1 MIKFTPIL
9 SAAFAA
15 LFYFGLVDNAR
26 GPTYPDFL
34 RAFEIS
40 PSAGS
45 LIYALSS
52 FAGLVVIMATKYWL
66 PYVHLRKS
74 FIISSLLLSSSSFML
89 YFAHLIDNFLLAL
102 LSSIVLGV
110 GVGFCSVSMN
120 LAVESQSPVHLRRQ
134 TFAALHTTYGVSS
147 LLSPLLY
154 SFLIS
159 LGLKVWSQYYLILG
173 FIALFLLFL
182 PGKKDD
188 VYIKSDEEK
197 NEGEV
202 NNKKIPLPLLLV
214 ISLCVGTYVA
224 SEIVVSS
231 RLVFF
236 LEEVHQFKKIM
247 ANNALSLFFFFLTA
261 GRLSLAVYS
270 WKISSQ
276 KLMLGSLI
284 LTIIL
289 SLLGLYKYP
298 YAFSFT
304 GLTMSIFF
312 PSIMDWLGQTFPK
325 DITRVTS
332 FALTGISAHLVLMHL
347 GFGKLVTELGLEK
360 AMFLTIGLSICS
372 LVMLFIL
379 LAWNQF
385 HQKEIL

>member
-1 MIKFTPIL
+1 MIKFTPLL
-9 SAAFAA
+9 SAAFAS

-34 RAFEIS
+34 KAFDIA
-40 PSAGS
+40 PSSGS

-52 FAGLVVIMATKYWL
+52 FAGLIVIMATKYWL
-66 PYVHLRKS
+66 PYIHLRKS
-74 FIISSLLLSSSSFML
+74 FVISSLLLSLSSFML
-89 YFAHLIDNFLLAL
+89 YFAHKIDNFSLAL
-102 LSSIVLGV
+102 LSSIILGV

-120 LAVESQSPVHLRRQ
+120 LAVDSQSPVQLRRQ

-159 LGLKVWSQYYLILG
+159 IGLKVWSHYYLVLG
-173 FIALFLLFL
+173 IISIFIMFL
-182 PGKKDD
+182 PAKNEN
-188 VYIKSDEEK
+188 VYIRNEDHNEDDLKEK
-197 NEGEV
+197 EV
-202 NNKKIPLPLLLV
+202 IPLPLLLV
-214 ISLCVGTYVA
+214 VSLCVGTYVA

-236 LEEVHQFKKIM
+236 LERVHQFNKIM
-247 ANNALSLFFFFLTA
+247 ANNALSLFFFFLMI

-276 KLMLGSLI
+276 KLMLGSLL

-289 SLLGLYKYP
+289 SFIGLNFYP

-304 GLTMSIFF
+304 GLTMSVFF
-312 PSIMDWLGQTFPK
+312 PSIMDWLGQIFPK
-325 DITRVTS
+325 DFTRVSS

-360 AMFLTIGLSICS
+360 AMFLIIGLSLFS
-372 LVMLFIL
+372 LVMLLIL
-379 LAWNQF
+379 LTWN
-385 HQKEIL
+385 KIRSKDAI